1 MIVHNAC
8 QTIRR
13 PPKYYEHLV
22 DKEMKSL
29 EQSSNDVKMLMHHQ
43 QEFESHVKSLALTQG
58 AGENATSSG
67 TTTTPHLAMASA
79 LKSQVPMIAGEDHE
93 DNHAAFPTG
102 MVDVNGQQLDLR
114 SKNTWLLRLGEVE
127 TPEVAEVFAINT
139 LAPFIMN
146 NRLMPLLEKSHRSGI
161 VEKKFIVNVS
171 AMEGKF
177 YRHKTPNHPHTNMAK
192 AALNMM
198 TRTCAEDLSK
208 RRIYMN
214 SVDTGSVSCC
224 ES

>member
-1 MIVHNAC
+1 MGMTRYSRLDMIVHNAC
-8 QTIRR
+8 QTVRR
-13 PPKYYEHLV
+13 PPKFYEHLV
-22 DKEMKSL
+22 NKETQNL
-29 EQSSNDVKMLMHHQ
+29 EQGGSNIKLLMHHQ
-43 QEFESHVKSLALTQG
+43 QEFEDHVKSLSLPSSEAAAAGG
-58 AGENATSSG
+58 ASN
-67 TTTTPHLAMASA
+67 LAVNSA
-79 LKSQVPMIAGEDHE
+79 LKSQVPLIVGEDHP
-93 DNHAAFPTG
+93 DNHASFPEG
-102 MVDVNGQQLDLR
+102 MVDVNGQQIDLR
-114 SKNTWLLRLGEVE
+114 SKNSWLLRLGEVA

-146 NRLMPLLEKSHRSGI
+146 NRLMPLLEKSFLAGTPD
-161 VEKKFIVNVS
+161 KKFIVNVS

-214 SVDTGSVSCC
+214 SVDTG
-224 ES
+224 

>member
-13 PPKYYEHLV
+13 PPRYYEHLV
-22 DKEMKSL
+22 EKETKSL
-29 EQSSNDVKMLMHHQ
+29 EQSAKDVQLLMHHQ
-43 QEFESHVKSLALTQG
+43 QEFETHVKSLALPQSSTVEGG
-58 AGENATSSG
+58 ASAGATPNLVMS
-67 TTTTPHLAMASA
+67 SA
-79 LKSQVPMIAGEDHE
+79 LKSQVPMIVGEDHE
-93 DNHAAFPTG
+93 DNHESFPTG

-114 SKNTWLLRLGEVE
+114 SKNTWLLRLGEVA

-146 NRLMPLLEKSHRSGI
+146 NRLMPLLEMSHRAG
-161 VEKKFIVNVS
+161 VDEKKFIVNVS

-214 SVDTGSVSCC
+214 SVDTG
-224 ES
+224 